1 MNKVHPPLIEAIIAT
16 LKAIFDENRPADKV
30 LEQTLKSNRKWG
42 SRDRRFIAESVYDIV
57 RWYRRLHVVAE
68 DFTKSKD
75 KLRAIVGV
83 YGSLHDWDPPPL
95 GMEKDVVLAEWNKTK
110 SAPRAIRNSIP
121 DWMDQL
127 GEKELG
133 LQWTKEIE
141 ALNEKAP
148 VDLRANSLK
157 ASAIQV
163 RDTLLAEGIDCR
175 LIPGFEETVS
185 LNVRKNVFK
194 TEAFKAGMFEVQD
207 RSSQR
212 VARFLDPQPGDRVV
226 DACAG
231 AGGKSLHLSALM
243 KNKGRVISL
252 DIHEWKLKELML
264 RARRA
269 GAQNLE
275 TRVIDTTKVVKRLEG
290 SADRLLL
297 DVPCTGLGVLRR
309 NPDTKWKLTPEA
321 HQSVRNLQQDILAR
335 YSRIL
340 KPGGVFVY
348 STCSLLPS
356 ENIQQIEWFLDNHG
370 SEFELEEH
378 WSVLPSAGSGDGF
391 FAARVKRK
399 PILPK

>member
-1 MNKVHPPLIEAIIAT
+1 MIKVHPPLVQAIIAT
-16 LKAIFDENRPADKV
+16 LKTIFNEHRPADKV
-30 LEQTLKSNRKWG
+30 LEATLKSNRKWG

-68 DFTKSKD
+68 KFSNSKD
-75 KLRAIVGV
+75 LIPTVVGV
-83 YGSLHDWDPPPL
+83 YGALHDWDPVPV
-95 GMEKDVVLAEWNKTK
+95 GMEKSIVLTEWNKTK
-110 SAPRAIRNSIP
+110 SAARAIRNAIP
-121 DWMDQL
+121 DWLDEL

-133 LQWTKEIE
+133 SQWTKEIE

-157 ASAIQV
+157 TTPTQLKEV
-163 RDTLLAEGIDCR
+163 LLQEGIDCR
-175 LIPGFEETVS
+175 EISGFPDLVS
-185 LNVRKNVFK
+185 LNVRKNVFS
-194 TEAFKAGMFEVQD
+194 TEAFKTGLFEVQD

-231 AGGKSLHLSALM
+231 AGGKTLHLSALM
-243 KNKGRVISL
+243 QNKGRVIAL
-252 DIHEWKLKELML
+252 DVHQWKLNELMK

-275 TRVIDTTKVVKRLEG
+275 TRLIDTTKVVKRLEG

-297 DVPCTGLGVLRR
+297 DVPCTGLGVLKR
-309 NPDTKWKLTPEA
+309 NPDTKWKLTSE
-321 HQSVRNLQQDILAR
+321 QWLQVRELQRDILAR
-335 YSRIL
+335 YARIL

-356 ENIQQIEWFLDNHG
+356 ENLQQIEWFLGEHG
-370 SEFELEEH
+370 KEFELLEH
-378 WSVLPSAGSGDGF
+378 WSVLPSENSGDGF
-391 FAARVKRK
+391 FAAKLKRK
-399 PILPK
+399 